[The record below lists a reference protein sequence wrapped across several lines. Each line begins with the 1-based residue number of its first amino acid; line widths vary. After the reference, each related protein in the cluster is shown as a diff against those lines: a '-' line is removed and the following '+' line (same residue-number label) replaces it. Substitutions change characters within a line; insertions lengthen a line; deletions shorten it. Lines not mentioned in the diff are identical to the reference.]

1 MKNSLAFV
9 KWLLLPLIILSAT
22 HLSTAKRTQAMS
34 QAHGLDHLLTQL
46 SHWRKHQ
53 PIIEYNT
60 VLAWILC
67 FIAASVS
74 SAGGIG
80 GGSLYL
86 PILNL
91 VAGLDLKSATSYTA
105 LMVTT
110 GSFSN
115 VLYNILFASAGPRGN
130 SLINYDICLLLEP
143 CMLLGVSIGVLC
155 NLMFPDW
162 LITVLFAAFLACSTY
177 KTCTS
182 GFKRWKLETEE
193 VRRGEAS
200 RLEGAGGEEDE
211 KGMEEPLLGRGAED
225 GVLRIPWKDVA
236 VLILIWLSFCVLHVL
251 LGYDNGKG
259 VINVRPCGV
268 AYWLITLSQIPLAI
282 AFTTYILHDMK
293 KKKSQYQSR
302 QQINGKGAV
311 ADAGIEALPIV
322 VFPPAALLT
331 GVFSGIFGIGG
342 GLVINPMLLQIGLPP
357 QNTAATT
364 IFMVLFSAS
373 MSTVQYVILG
383 MKGIYQATIY
393 AMVCFVAS
401 AIGLAILERAVEKSG
416 RVSLIVFMVS
426 MVMALSLVS
435 ITFFGGIDAW
445 KQYTSGSFMG
455 FKPLC

>member
-1 MKNSLAFV
+1 
-9 KWLLLPLIILSAT
+9 
-22 HLSTAKRTQAMS
+22 MS
-34 QAHGLDHLLTQL
+34 QAHGLDHLLTQF
-46 SHWRKHQ
+46 SQHQ
-53 PIIEYNT
+53 PRVEYNT

-74 SAGGIG
+74 SAGGVG

-115 VLYNILFASAGPRGN
+115 VLYNIFFRSPGPGGK

-177 KTCTS
+177 KTCAS

-211 KGMEEPLLGRGAED
+211 KGMEEPLLGRGGE
-225 GVLRIPWKDVA
+225 GGGLGIPWKDVV
-236 VLILIWLSFCVLHVL
+236 VLILIWLSFCVFHVL
-251 LGYDNGKG
+251 LGDDNGKG
-259 VINVRPCGV
+259 TAAEAR
-268 AYWLITLSQIPLAI
+268 
-282 AFTTYILHDMK
+282 
-293 KKKSQYQSR
+293 
-302 QQINGKGAV
+302 
-311 ADAGIEALPIV
+311 IEALPMF
-322 VFPPAALLT
+322 VFPPAALFT

-342 GLVINPMLLQIGLPP
+342 GLVVNPMLLQIGLPP

-373 MSTVQYVILG
+373 MSTVQHVILG

-445 KQYTSGSFMG
+445 RQYTGGSCIG